1 MFFEYELL
9 ILLAMI
15 GTLLLLNLAFKLP
28 TSVAM
33 AAAAVVGALMGG
45 EGIPLRH
52 LFEGGFAF
60 IDTAMIISTAMIFM
74 YAVKAAGTLEAFG
87 SFLVRHFH
95 KRPLL
100 LLLLLMLALIFPG
113 MLTGTAAVSVLCA
126 GAIVMPVL
134 ELMGFTAVESAT
146 FVAVG
151 ATLGMA
157 APPVNISAM
166 LIASS
171 VDMTYSGFTG
181 PLLFITLVPAIIY
194 TVIVGIKKAKPV
206 SLEEAEKKID
216 FSAGREYGFKIY
228 IPILVVVLLTAA
240 VRIFPR
246 YVPDLGMPLIFT
258 IGTLICLFTGRKFN
272 LPETASLAMHDN
284 ISVLGKIMAVGMFL
298 QIFVL
303 VGVRGY
309 IVTNFVVLPKAVL
322 ILVVVILMPVFGGIS
337 VIGSATLFGPPL
349 ILAMLSGNQIVM
361 ASALSILAILGEMM
375 PPMALCSNYAA
386 KVAGVNYGD
395 ILKRSPLP
403 IVLTLL
409 VCLLCLAFSN
419 QLGFLTALG

>member
-15 GTLLLLNLAFKLP
+15 GTLLVLNLVFKLP

-33 AAAAVVGALMGG
+33 VAAAVVGALMGG

-52 LFEGGFAF
+52 LFEGGFGF

-74 YAVKAAGTLEAFG
+74 YVVKESGTLEAFG
-87 SFLVRHFH
+87 SLLVRHFH
-95 KRPLL
+95 KRPMLL
-100 LLLLLMLALIFPG
+100 LMLLMLALIFPG

-134 ELMGFTAVESAT
+134 ELMGYTAVQSAT

-181 PLLFITLVPAIIY
+181 PLLFITLVPAFIY
-194 TVIVGIKKAKPV
+194 TLIVGIKKAKPV
-206 SLEEAEKKID
+206 DVEEAKKKID
-216 FSAGREYGFKIY
+216 FSTGEKYGFKIY
-228 IPILVVVLLTAA
+228 IPILFVVLLTAA

-258 IGTLICLFTGRKFN
+258 IGTLISLFTGRKIK
-272 LPETASLAMHDN
+272 LLETAALAMHDN

-298 QIFVL
+298 QIFIL

-309 IVTNFVVLPKAVL
+309 IVTNFVVLPKTVL
-322 ILVVVILMPVFGGIS
+322 ILVVIVLMPVFAGIS

-361 ASALSILAILGEMM
+361 CAALSMLAILGELM

-386 KVAGVNYGD
+386 KVADVNYGE

-403 IVLTLL
+403 IAITLL
-409 VCLLCLAFSN
+409 VCLLCLLFSN
-419 QLGFLTALG
+419 QLGFLTVLG

>member
-28 TSVAM
+28 TSIAM
-33 AAAAVVGALMGG
+33 VAAAVVGALLGG

-74 YAVKAAGTLEAFG
+74 YAVRASGTLEAFG
-87 SFLVRHFH
+87 AFLVRHFH
-95 KRPLL
+95 KRPM
-100 LLLLLMLALIFPG
+100 LLLMLLMFALIFPG

-126 GAIVMPVL
+126 GAIVIPVL
-134 ELMGFTAVESAT
+134 ELMGYSAVQSAT

-181 PLLFITLVPAIIY
+181 PLLFITLVPAFIY
-194 TVIVGIKKAKPV
+194 TLIVGIRKAKPV
-206 SLEEAEKKID
+206 DIEEAKKKID
-216 FSAGREYGFKIY
+216 FSTGEKYGFKIY
-228 IPILVVVLLTAA
+228 IPILFVVLLTAA

-246 YVPDLGMPLIFT
+246 IVPDLGMPLVFT
-258 IGTLICLFTGRKFN
+258 LGTLISLFTGRKFN
-272 LPETASLAMHDN
+272 LLETASLAMHDN
-284 ISVLGKIMAVGMFL
+284 VTVLGKIMAVGMFL
-298 QIFVL
+298 QIFIL

-309 IVTNFVVLPKAVL
+309 IVTNFVVLPKSVL
-322 ILVVVILMPVFGGIS
+322 ILVVVILMPVFAGIS

-361 ASALSILAILGEMM
+361 ASALSMLAILGEMM

-386 KVAGVNYGD
+386 KVANVNYGG

-409 VCLLCLAFSN
+409 MCLVCLLFSN